1 MIQMK
6 KIDIEAENA
15 RLKAENVALK
25 IKNKNISHKLE
36 KSKCRTGHLQKEL
49 KKKTYG
55 QSF

>member
-1 MIQMK
+1 MK